1 MKSHNNI
8 IIYLFWL
15 LWQLNLQEKIV
26 LVLVPGGIFLGE
38 GVDFW
43 PHPIMPISLSPP
55 PPLQVT
61 PPMSVTPPSLSQ
73 SVLYYVT
80 QCFLERTI
88 EYWHKERLRIRLF
101 LFTHCRVALSAV
113 SKGVGGSR
121 ESIVCEI
128 LHCTYQD
135 PLPSPLQ
142 CACPQLLLGFNIA
155 FTTCASPIKHLV
167 PPPLPAQ
174 QRIKLYSLC
183 F

>member
-1 MKSHNNI
+1 M
-8 IIYLFWL
+8 
-15 LWQLNLQEKIV
+15 WQINLQEKIV

-61 PPMSVTPPSLSQ
+61 QPSLSQ

-101 LFTHCRVALSAV
+101 LFTHCRVSLSAV

-135 PLPSPLQ
+135 PLPSSLTMRVSAVAPGFQHCIHHL
-142 CACPQLLLGFNIA
+142 CISHKTPCP
-155 FTTCASPIKHLV
+155 TPSPRSAKN
-167 PPPLPAQ
+167 
-174 QRIKLYSLC
+174 
-183 F
+183 

>member
-1 MKSHNNI
+1 MRNKIAGKDCTCTGPRRDIFWGGGWFLAPSNNAHI
-8 IIYLFWL
+8 
-15 LWQLNLQEKIV
+15 
-26 LVLVPGGIFLGE
+26 P
-38 GVDFW
+38 
-43 PHPIMPISLSPP
+43 
-55 PPLQVT
+55 VT
-61 PPMSVTPPSLSQ
+61 PTNSGGTGLSQ

-128 LHCTYQD
+128 LHCIYQD